1 MNRPGITLAIGFMLF
16 SSITVQAEDR
26 LDMEG
31 ISIVGNSELP
41 KALYI
46 VPWKNPE
53 ERASTGKP
61 VNSLVEGFLVPL
73 ERDVFL
79 RRLKYLGQSIDP

>member
-1 MNRPGITLAIGFMLF
+1 MSINFKRLALTALLVF
-16 SSITVQAEDR
+16 SGCVVNAEDR

-46 VPWKNPE
+46 VPWQKPE
-53 ERASTGKP
+53 ERTSAGKP
-61 VNSLVEGFLVPL
+61 VNSLVDEILLPL
-73 ERDVFL
+73 EREVFL
-79 RRLKYLGQSIDP
+79 RRLKYWGMSR

>member
-1 MNRPGITLAIGFMLF
+1 MSFFKKFAVAGLLLTIATY
-16 SSITVQAEDR
+16 VQGEDR

-46 VPWKNPE
+46 VPWKNPDD
-53 ERASTGKP
+53 RASTGKP
-61 VNSLVEGFLVPL
+61 VNSLIDGMLVPL
-73 ERDVFL
+73 EREKFL
-79 RRLKYLGQSIDP
+79 RRLKYFNGAD